1 MLGLTQTEMAR
12 LSGTTQSAIAAYES
26 TARVPKPE
34 TLRRILGACGYR
46 PSLLL
51 AARRDQVVEIAR
63 RHKAHNVRLFGSAAR
78 GEDNEDSDL
87 DFLVTFDRGASL
99 LDQAGLVVDLSDL
112 FGFDVD
118 VVSEGGL
125 HQVRHRAIIDEAV
138 LL

>member
-87 DFLVTFDRGASL
+87 DFLVAFHPGASL
-99 LDQAGLVVDLSDL
+99 FDQAELLEDLADL
-112 FGFDVD
+112 FGFRVD

-125 HQVRHRAIIDEAV
+125 NQVRHAAILRDAV
-138 LL
+138 PV